1 MRTAAAHAAA
11 MHTHPQPTRCRSLAF
26 AGSLAITAIAAFA
39 GPSAAHAAAPND
51 SCGQSVFVDAY
62 SWTPHLT
69 SDDSGGDSVS
79 GTGYSIDFQWNI
91 DWESLTGTVDAQ
103 VTSGDYS
110 LIGANVWYTIPAPEF
125 EGDTNE
131 GGLPETEGFDHTLS
145 SSSSYV
151 FDDPEITSLYAIQ
164 LVIAQCG
171 DSVPTTD
178 PVTTDPAA
186 PTTVVSGSGG
196 SLPSTGSGP
205 TRIVFAAV
213 AAVAGVLLVR
223 MARRSARIS

>member
-1 MRTAAAHAAA
+1 

-26 AGSLAITAIAAFA
+26 AGSLAITAIVAFA

-62 SWTPHLT
+62 SWTPHLV
-69 SDDSGGDSVS
+69 SDDAGSDSVS
-79 GTGYSIDFQWNI
+79 GAGYSVDFQWVI
-91 DWESLTGTVDAQ
+91 DWENLTGTVDAQ

-131 GGLPETEGFDHTLS
+131 GGLPESEGFDHTLS
-145 SSSSYV
+145 SSTSYV
-151 FDDPEITSLYAIQ
+151 FDNPEITSLYAIQ
-164 LVIAQCG
+164 LVLAQCG
-171 DSVPTTD
+171 ESVTPATD
-178 PVTTDPAA
+178 PPT

-196 SLPSTGSGP
+196 SLPSTGANPLATVG
-205 TRIVFAAV
+205 AV
-213 AAVAGVLLVR
+213 VAGLVGLVLLR
-223 MARRSARIS
+223 IARRRPRLS